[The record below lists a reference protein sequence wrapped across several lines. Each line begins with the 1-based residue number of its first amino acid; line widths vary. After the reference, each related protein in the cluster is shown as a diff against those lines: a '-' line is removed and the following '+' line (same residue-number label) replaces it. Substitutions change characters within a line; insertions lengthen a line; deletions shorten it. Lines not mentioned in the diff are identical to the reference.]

1 MVAKPPLVPHYYN
14 EGQTRYI
21 LSLPDVYASEGS
33 TIASALGL
41 TKAPAN
47 FEPDDDDVGLS
58 VSEGL
63 RTAKLVR
70 LRISYRDTVG
80 GRTVTKSSRIV
91 CPVQRVD
98 TAIASLKTKNYK
110 GKNVTGAGVPRRR
123 RLT

>member
-14 EGQTRYI
+14 EGSTRYI

-41 TKAPAN
+41 TKAPDN
-47 FEPDDDDVGLS
+47 FEPDEDDVGLS

-70 LRISYRDTVG
+70 LRISYRDTAG

-91 CPVQRVD
+91 CPAAKVN
-98 TAIASLKTKNYK
+98 TAIAAIKTKTYK
-110 GKNVTGAGVPRRR
+110 GKNITGAGVPRRR